1 MEETVS
7 GFVSGADALRRAR
20 DGGRRDAAP
29 VASRAPDDA
38 RSTER
43 RTCMTGMS
51 MTVFI
56 PLMPRTV
63 VSVMVPGKSTDR
75 SPRERKDRTRSVR
88 VTRAAR
94 AASARLSVR
103 RGGARGKVSLA
114 RRGRGGRRKSA
125 QMTGV
130 GAYATGLAWRVRRE
144 RCGTAQ
150 SGRQRVCP
158 YETRSLLCHCIDTP
172 IDANS
177 QKTNSPDVSVRSL
190 RPVTLTARNRRRDST
205 CVLPAPRRFARCV
218 ASARVPRSAR
228 PKVARFADRRARR

>member
-7 GFVSGADALRRAR
+7 GFVLGADALRRAR

-63 VSVMVPGKSTDR
+63 VSVMVPGKWTDR

-103 RGGARGKVSLA
+103 RGGARGEVSLA

-130 GAYATGLAWRVRRE
+130 GAYATGLSWTCEENVAA
-144 RCGTAQ
+144 AQ

>member
-103 RGGARGKVSLA
+103 RGGARGEVSLA

-130 GAYATGLAWRVRRE
+130 GAYATGLSWRVRRE